1 MAQEYPTKIQIQEGI
16 EMLLSHTEKK
26 EAEIIETES
35 AYGRILAQEIKS
47 QENIPPFDRSPYD
60 GYAIRSVDVASAF
73 HDRPVTL
80 KIIEEVPAGHAPVKE
95 VGPQEAVKI
104 LTGAPVP
111 KGADAVVKYEDTSF
125 DEKEVCFFSPVSSG
139 SNIVKAGEDIKKGEI
154 VLHPGQVL
162 DPAAVGM
169 LAGMGYSRVS
179 VYKKPIVK
187 IISTGDELLEI
198 DSELAPGKIRNSSAY
213 MLKGFLGEWGLQ
225 ADIYGIVKDDTDAI
239 CSAIC
244 ACMED
249 ADLVI
254 TTGGASV
261 GDYDL
266 VLEALEK
273 AKARVLFWKVAM
285 KPGMATLAAVRD
297 GKMILGL
304 SGNPSAAATALF
316 LLGIPVFRKMCGR
329 ENWEVSRIPVCLP
342 DGFPKGS
349 PGGRILPGTL
359 QFRDGQVC
367 INTQKHQ
374 ANGMISPWSNCN
386 VIGLIPKGA
395 GPLEP
400 GSIIEGLYLEEG

>member
-1 MAQEYPTKIQIQEGI
+1 MAQEYPTRIQIEEGI
-16 EMLLSHTEKK
+16 EILLSYTQKRET
-26 EAEIIETES
+26 EIIGTEW

-47 QENIPPFDRSPYD
+47 EENIPPFDRSPYD
-60 GYAIRSVDVASAF
+60 GYALRSVDVASAS
-73 HDRPVTL
+73 HDRPAVL
-80 KIIEEVPAGHAPVKE
+80 KIIEEVPAGHAPIRK

-139 SNIVKAGEDIKKGEI
+139 SNIVKAGEDVKAGAT

-162 DPAAVGM
+162 DPAAVGL
-169 LAGMGYSRVS
+169 LAGMGYSSVS
-179 VYKKPIVK
+179 VYKKPLVK
-187 IISTGDELLEI
+187 IISTGDELLDI
-198 DSELAPGKIRNSSAY
+198 DSELTPGKIRNSSAY
-213 MLKGFLGEWGLQ
+213 MLKGFLEQWGLQ
-225 ADIYGIVKDDTDAI
+225 AEIYGIVKDDGNAI
-239 CSAIC
+239 CKAIC
-244 ACMED
+244 QCMED

-254 TTGGASV
+254 TTGGASA

-266 VLEALEK
+266 VLEAMEK
-273 AKARVLFWKVAM
+273 AGARILFWKVAM
-285 KPGMATLAAVRD
+285 KPGMATLASVKE
-297 GKMILGL
+297 GKLLLGL
-304 SGNPSAAATALF
+304 SGNPSAAAAALF
-316 LLGIPVFRKMCGR
+316 MLGLPVFRKMCGK
-329 ENWEVSRIPVCLP
+329 EHWEVSRIQVCLP

-359 QFRDGQVC
+359 QFRNGQIC

-386 VIGLIPKGA
+386 VIGLIPKGS

-400 GSIIEGLYLEEG
+400 GSIIEALYLENV